1 MERRVR
7 EKWKLRMIIFFV
19 FFCIFFLYLFFFYCF
34 YFFVFF
40 FVFFFSAD
48 EIEREEEEASG
59 FRLAATF
66 WGSPH
71 LMFVVLLFRVAL
83 HSVPSPVTR

>member
-1 MERRVR
+1 MEAADDN
-7 EKWKLRMIIFFV
+7 FFLF
-19 FFCIFFLYLFFFYCF
+19 FFCFFFIFFLFFFL
-34 YFFVFF
+34 
-40 FVFFFSAD
+40 FFFSAD

>member
-1 MERRVR
+1 
-7 EKWKLRMIIFFV
+7 MIIFF
-19 FFCIFFLYLFFFYCF
+19 CF
-34 YFFVFF
+34 FFVFF
-40 FVFFFSAD
+40 LFFLYFFLYFFSAD
-48 EIEREEEEASG
+48 EIEREEEEVSG